1 MLYYTHVIQKA
12 VITLTKVLSFFKHR
26 RSDIDMTEGSIFGN
40 LLRFAFPLLIGNF
53 FQQLYNLVDTWVI
66 GQTDEAGAY
75 AAVGSVGPI
84 INILI
89 GFFLGLSSG
98 AGVIISQYYGAK
110 NEKKVQDTV
119 HTAAVLTLVLGV
131 LFTIIGVTM
140 TPWISQL
147 MLGGDETTSVT
158 LPYARTYLTIYFA
171 GVIGLMIYNMGSG
184 ILRAIGDSEH
194 PFYFLCVSALTN
206 IVLDLVFVFVFD
218 MGVAGVA
225 LATVTA
231 QALSAV
237 LTVIVLVRTKTCVR
251 LDLRRLRPDMEMLGK
266 IFRVGIPAAIQMA
279 ITAFANVFVQS
290 YIAGTNAVQEHC
302 LGGWTSYSKIDAL
315 IFLPMQS
322 LALATTTFVGQNL
335 GKGNIER
342 AKKGAR
348 TAFSMSLVASAVLI
362 SIIVIFAPWFASLIN
377 DDPEIVRY
385 ATMFLYAITPCM
397 LVCSVNQIFSGAL
410 RGAGNTKA
418 PMFIMLST
426 FVGFRQLYLFIMS
439 NFISN
444 DPLPVGMGYPAGWF
458 ACAIVT
464 LIYYSHFKFEK
475 SRLINESKA

>member
-1 MLYYTHVIQKA
+1 
-12 VITLTKVLSFFKHR
+12 
-26 RSDIDMTEGSIFGN
+26 MTEGSIFGQ
-40 LLRFAFPLLIGNF
+40 LLRFAFPLLIGNL

-66 GQTDEAGAY
+66 GQTDEVGAY

-110 NEKKVQDTV
+110 NEEKVRDTV
-119 HTAAVLTLVLGV
+119 HTAITLTLVMGV
-131 LFTIIGVTM
+131 LFTALGLGM
-140 TPWISQL
+140 TPWILKL
-147 MLGGDETTSVT
+147 MLGGEETASVT
-158 LPYARTYLTIYFA
+158 LPYARTYLTIYFS
-171 GVIGLMIYNMGSG
+171 GVMGLMIYNMGSG

-206 IVLDLVFVFVFD
+206 IVLDLLFVFQFD

-225 LATVTA
+225 YATVIA
-231 QALSAV
+231 QSLSSI
-237 LTVIVLVRTKTCVR
+237 LTVVVLLRTKTCVR
-251 LDLRRLRPDMEMLGK
+251 LDLRRILRPDRKMMGK
-266 IFRVGIPAAIQMA
+266 IFKIGIPAAIQMA
-279 ITAFANVFVQS
+279 LTSFANVFVQS
-290 YIAGTNAVQEHC
+290 YIAGANAVQEHC

-335 GKGNIER
+335 GKGNVER
-342 AKKGAR
+342 AKKGTK
-348 TAFSMSLVASAVLI
+348 TAFLMSLVSSSVLI
-362 SIIVIFAPWFASLIN
+362 AVIVIFAPWFARLIN
-377 DDPEIVRY
+377 DDPNVVRY

-410 RGAGNTKA
+410 RGAGNTRA
-418 PMFIMLST
+418 PMIIMLST
-426 FVGFRQLYLFIMS
+426 FVAFRQIYLFIVS

-458 ACAIVT
+458 ACAAVT
-464 LIYYSHFKFEK
+464 ILYYTYFSRRKMAT
-475 SRLINESKA
+475 SRLIKE

>member
-1 MLYYTHVIQKA
+1 
-12 VITLTKVLSFFKHR
+12 
-26 RSDIDMTEGSIFGN
+26 MTEGSIFGQ
-40 LLRFAFPLLIGNF
+40 LFRFALPLLIGNL

-66 GQTDEAGAY
+66 GQTDEVGAY

-84 INILI
+84 VNILI

-110 NEKKVQDTV
+110 NEAKVRDTV
-119 HTAAVLTLVLGV
+119 HTAMTLTLVMGV
-131 LFTIIGVTM
+131 IFTVVGVGM
-140 TPWISQL
+140 TPWILKL
-147 MLGGDETTSVT
+147 MLGGEETASVT

-171 GVIGLMIYNMGSG
+171 GVMGLLIYNMGSG

-206 IVLDLVFVFVFD
+206 IVLDLLFVFRFD

-225 LATVTA
+225 YATVIA

-237 LTVIVLVRTKTCVR
+237 LTVIVLLRSKTCVR
-251 LDLRRLRPDMEMLGK
+251 LGLRRLLRPDWEMLGK
-266 IFRVGIPAAIQMA
+266 IFKIGIPAAIQMA
-279 ITAFANVFVQS
+279 LTSFANVFVQS

-335 GKGNIER
+335 GKGNVER
-342 AKKGAR
+342 AKKGTV
-348 TAFSMSLVASAVLI
+348 TAFLMSLISSSVLI
-362 SIIVIFAPWFASLIN
+362 AVIVIFAPWFAKLIN
-377 DDPEIVRY
+377 DDPSVVRY

-410 RGAGNTKA
+410 RGAGNTRA
-418 PMFIMLST
+418 PMIIMLST
-426 FVGFRQLYLFIMS
+426 FVAFRQVYLFVVS

-458 ACAIVT
+458 ACALVT
-464 LIYYSHFKFEK
+464 ILYYTHFSRHKMAA
-475 SRLINESKA
+475 SRLVKE

>member
-1 MLYYTHVIQKA
+1 
-12 VITLTKVLSFFKHR
+12 
-26 RSDIDMTEGSIFGN
+26 MTEGSIFGQ
-40 LLRFAFPLLIGNF
+40 LFRFALPLLIGNL

-66 GQTDEAGAY
+66 GQTDEVGAY

-84 INILI
+84 VNILI

-110 NEKKVQDTV
+110 NEAKVRDTV
-119 HTAAVLTLVLGV
+119 HTAMTLTLVMGV
-131 LFTIIGVTM
+131 IFTVVGVGM
-140 TPWISQL
+140 TPWILKL
-147 MLGGDETTSVT
+147 MLGGEETASVT

-171 GVIGLMIYNMGSG
+171 GVMGLLIYNMGSG

-206 IVLDLVFVFVFD
+206 IVLDLLFVFRFD

-225 LATVTA
+225 YATVIA

-237 LTVIVLVRTKTCVR
+237 LTVIVLLRSKTCVR
-251 LDLRRLRPDMEMLGK
+251 LELRRLLRPDWEMLGK
-266 IFRVGIPAAIQMA
+266 IFKIGIPAAIQMA
-279 ITAFANVFVQS
+279 LTSFANVFVQS

-335 GKGNIER
+335 GKGNVER
-342 AKKGAR
+342 AKKGTV
-348 TAFSMSLVASAVLI
+348 TAFLMSLISSSVLI
-362 SIIVIFAPWFASLIN
+362 AVIVIFAPWFAKLIN
-377 DDPEIVRY
+377 DDPSVVRY

-410 RGAGNTKA
+410 RGAGNTRA
-418 PMFIMLST
+418 PMIIMLST
-426 FVGFRQLYLFIMS
+426 FVAFRQVYLFVVS

-458 ACAIVT
+458 ACALVT
-464 LIYYSHFKFEK
+464 ILYYTHYSRHKMAA
-475 SRLINESKA
+475 SRLVKE

>member
-1 MLYYTHVIQKA
+1 
-12 VITLTKVLSFFKHR
+12 
-26 RSDIDMTEGSIFGN
+26 MTEGSIFGQ
-40 LLRFAFPLLIGNF
+40 LFRFALPLLIGNL

-66 GQTDEAGAY
+66 GQTDEVGAY

-110 NEKKVQDTV
+110 NEAKVRDTV
-119 HTAAVLTLVLGV
+119 HTAMTLTLVMGV
-131 LFTIIGVTM
+131 IFTVVGVGM
-140 TPWISQL
+140 TPWILKL
-147 MLGGDETTSVT
+147 MLGGEETASVT

-171 GVIGLMIYNMGSG
+171 GVMGLLIYNMGSG

-194 PFYFLCVSALTN
+194 PFYSLCVSALTN
-206 IVLDLVFVFVFD
+206 IVLDLLFVFRFD

-225 LATVTA
+225 YATVIA

-237 LTVIVLVRTKTCVR
+237 LTVIVLLRSKTCVR
-251 LDLRRLRPDMEMLGK
+251 LELRRLLRPDWEMLGK
-266 IFRVGIPAAIQMA
+266 IFKIGIPAAIQMA
-279 ITAFANVFVQS
+279 LTSFANVFVQS

-335 GKGNIER
+335 GKGNVER
-342 AKKGAR
+342 AKKGTV
-348 TAFSMSLVASAVLI
+348 TAFLMSLISSSVLI
-362 SIIVIFAPWFASLIN
+362 AVIVIFAPWFAKLIN
-377 DDPEIVRY
+377 DDPSVVRY
-385 ATMFLYAITPCM
+385 ATMFLHAITPCM

-410 RGAGNTKA
+410 RGAGNTRA
-418 PMFIMLST
+418 PMIIMLST
-426 FVGFRQLYLFIMS
+426 FVAFRQVYLFVVS

-458 ACAIVT
+458 ACALVT
-464 LIYYSHFKFEK
+464 ILYYTHFSRHKMAA
-475 SRLINESKA
+475 SRLVKE

>member
-1 MLYYTHVIQKA
+1 MV
-12 VITLTKVLSFFKHR
+12 SFFRHR

-40 LLRFAFPLLIGNF
+40 LLRFAFPLLIGNL

-110 NEKKVQDTV
+110 NEQKVRDTV
-119 HTAAVLTLVLGV
+119 HTALFMTLVLGV
-131 LFTIIGVTM
+131 IFTVIGVAM
-140 TPWISQL
+140 TPWILRL
-147 MLGGDETTSVT
+147 MLGGDEAASVT

-171 GVIGLMIYNMGSG
+171 GVMGLMIYNMGSG

-206 IVLDLVFVFVFD
+206 IVLDLLFVFQFD

-225 LATVTA
+225 YATVIS
-231 QALSAV
+231 QALSAL
-237 LTVIVLVRTKTCVR
+237 LTVIVLLRTKTCVR
-251 LDLRRLRPDMEMLGK
+251 VELRYLRPNREMLGK
-266 IFRVGIPAAIQMA
+266 IFRVGIPAAVQMA
-279 ITAFANVFVQS
+279 LTAFANVFVQS

-335 GKGNIER
+335 GKGNVER
-342 AKKGAR
+342 AKKGTR
-348 TAFSMSLVASAVLI
+348 TAFLMSLSASAVLI
-362 SIIVIFAPWFASLIN
+362 AIIVIFAPWFAALIN
-377 DDPEIVRY
+377 DEPEIVRY
-385 ATMFLYAITPCM
+385 ATMFLHAITPCM

-410 RGAGNTKA
+410 RGAGNTRA
-418 PMFIMLST
+418 PMIIMLST
-426 FVGFRQLYLFIMS
+426 FVAFRQVYLFVVS

-444 DPLPVGMGYPAGWF
+444 DPLPVGMGYPAGWI

-464 LIYYSHFKFEK
+464 IIYYSYYSRSKFEK
-475 SRLINESKA
+475 SRLVEG

>member
-1 MLYYTHVIQKA
+1 
-12 VITLTKVLSFFKHR
+12 
-26 RSDIDMTEGSIFGN
+26 MTEGSIFGQ
-40 LLRFAFPLLIGNF
+40 LFRFALPLLIGNL

-66 GQTDEAGAY
+66 GQTDEVGAY

-84 INILI
+84 VNILI

-110 NEKKVQDTV
+110 NEAKVRDTV
-119 HTAAVLTLVLGV
+119 HTAMTLTLVMGV
-131 LFTIIGVTM
+131 IFTVVGVGM
-140 TPWISQL
+140 TPWILKL
-147 MLGGDETTSVT
+147 MLGGEETASVT

-171 GVIGLMIYNMGSG
+171 GVIGLLIYNMGSG

-206 IVLDLVFVFVFD
+206 IVLDLLFVFRFD

-225 LATVTA
+225 YATVIA

-237 LTVIVLVRTKTCVR
+237 LTFIVLLRSKTCVR
-251 LDLRRLRPDMEMLGK
+251 LELRRLLRPDWEMLGK
-266 IFRVGIPAAIQMA
+266 IFKIGIPAAIQMA
-279 ITAFANVFVQS
+279 LTSFANVFVQS

-335 GKGNIER
+335 GKGNVER
-342 AKKGAR
+342 AKKGTV
-348 TAFSMSLVASAVLI
+348 TAFLMSLISSSVLI
-362 SIIVIFAPWFASLIN
+362 AVIVIFAPWFAKLIN
-377 DDPEIVRY
+377 DDPSVVRY

-410 RGAGNTKA
+410 RGAGNTRA
-418 PMFIMLST
+418 PMIIMLST
-426 FVGFRQLYLFIMS
+426 FVAFRQVYLFVVS

-458 ACAIVT
+458 ACALVT
-464 LIYYSHFKFEK
+464 ILYYTHYSRHKMAA
-475 SRLINESKA
+475 SRLVKE